1 MKKYLIALLIIFAIQ
16 GSCAAYDDL
25 RNDSMYSV
33 LDIENDNY
41 FHPNVSN
48 SLADPEV
55 NDVSGKDIT
64 NYNAGFE
71 NTGRRFRALD
81 DDEMPLFKRCRLI
94 ITHKLRQLIPA
105 EKPQYTK
112 PIEESYLDE
121 DEKDYYDYLDDDDEK
136 EKKPLSSRLKFWNRK
151 PKNVTPTS
159 AEAQLPSEDSSIVE
173 SIKSQIDE
181 STPSDDTLSLET
193 GISEHVTE
201 KEMMLDAPNINYDE
215 ETQDMIATGRPVL
228 YFPPQKV
235 KVIADKMVYNQDS
248 NIMKAIG
255 HVIVYKD
262 GLPTRSD
269 YAEIDMN
276 EEMMYM
282 DNVEAMTKMMEVD
295 AEKAIQQND
304 TLILLNG
311 NFHSDESH
319 VYKMSSR
326 MVGPRFKNMVVY
338 DDIEDLG
345 LFFGDP
351 EGNKIRMD
359 IDKIYVDAQKN
370 HDKFTAKNIKVYRK
384 GKYWFTWPSLTVYTD
399 KDRKSF
405 EANYPELGTKRKVG
419 MFIGPGFT
427 FGGPG
432 GSVMKVIPF
441 LNYQHGDFGFGGELK
456 YRNRFNRTELGYGSA
471 ADIFFLRGIQRL
483 DDNLFLHYAANNFT
497 DEWFVGHRMAKYM
510 AELYYDKDYYIPN
523 FLGENRGL
531 SFRHRAGFG
540 LMEDNDRN
548 YYGEKFKSNGTTTT
562 RTRYMAQISQTLY
575 SYQNTEKNFYFSLNW
590 LLQGSAAV
598 YGTGDTQFIART
610 GPAIHTQYKRWMQD
624 LAYYQTGYDDHTPMP
639 RYDAYRYGH
648 SAVRIAEIFRIC
660 KYLSVGWSGMV
671 NLSDDAPNGKLFQEN
686 RFVLAIGPD
695 DLKIRLGYDFVRRTT
710 YFGFDVAFDTKGT
723 HINYNRM
730 EIKNPERLGK
740 KDKPERKLAFTP
752 TPQQSEE
759 EERVSMFKKTSQKPK
774 KELKYAQIIEIT
786 DPDKETTD

>member
-1 MKKYLIALLIIFAIQ
+1 MRKYLIALLIIFAIQ
-16 GSCAAYDDL
+16 GSCAAYDDM
-25 RNDSMYSV
+25 RYDSMYSI

-41 FHPNVSN
+41 FRPNVSN

-55 NDVSGKDIT
+55 NDVSGKSVT
-64 NYNAGFE
+64 NYNPGFE
-71 NTGRRFRALD
+71 NVGRQYRALD
-81 DDEMPLFKRCRLI
+81 DDEYPLFKRCRLI
-94 ITHKLRQLIPA
+94 LTHKFRQLIPE
-105 EKPQYTK
+105 EKPKYQTK
-112 PIEESYLDE
+112 PIEETYDEEDDE
-121 DEKDYYDYLDDDDEK
+121 DYFNYLDDEK
-136 EKKPLSSRLKFWNRK
+136 EKKKVPLSSRLKFWK
-151 PKNVTPTS
+151 KNKSEKVISSEAPLPT
-159 AEAQLPSEDSSIVE
+159 EDSSIVE
-173 SIKSQIDE
+173 SIKSHIDE
-181 STPSDDTLSLET
+181 DVSDDTLSLET

-215 ETQDMIATGRPVL
+215 ETQDMVATGRPVL

-235 KVIADKMVYNQDS
+235 KVVADKMVYNQDS
-248 NIMKAIG
+248 NIMRAIG
-255 HVIVYKD
+255 HVVVYKD
-262 GLPTRSD
+262 GLPTKSD

-282 DNVEAMTKMMEVD
+282 DNVEAMTRMMNID

-326 MVGPRFKNMVVY
+326 MVGPRFINMIINE
-338 DDIEDLG
+338 DPEDLG

-351 EGNKIRMD
+351 SGNKIRMD

-370 HDKFTAKNIKVYRK
+370 HDKFTAKHIKVYRK

-441 LNYQHGDFGFGGELK
+441 LNYQHGDFGFGGALK

-471 ADIFFLRGIQRL
+471 ADVFFLRGIQRL

-510 AELYYDKDYYIPN
+510 AEMYYDKDYYLPN
-523 FLGENRGL
+523 FLGENKGL

-548 YYGEKFKSNGTTTT
+548 YYGEKFKSDGTTTT
-562 RTRYMAQISQTLY
+562 RMRYMAQIAQTLY
-575 SYQNTEKNFYFSLNW
+575 SYGNNKNSFYFSLNW
-590 LLQGSAAV
+590 LLQGSAAW

-610 GPAIHTQYKRWMQD
+610 GPSVHMQYKRWMQD
-624 LAYYQTGYDDHTPMP
+624 VAYYQTGYDDHTPMP

-648 SAVRIAEIFRIC
+648 SSLRVAEIFRVC
-660 KYLSVGWSGMV
+660 KYLSVGWSGMI
-671 NLSDDAPNGKLFQEN
+671 NLSDDSPNGKLFQEN

-695 DLKIRLGYDFVRRTT
+695 DLKVRLGYDFVRQTT

-723 HINYNRM
+723 HINYNRL
-730 EIKNPERLGK
+730 EIKNPEKLGK
-740 KDKPERKLAFTP
+740 SDKPERKLAFTP
-752 TPQQSEE
+752 TPQQQEE
-759 EERVSMFKKTSQKPK
+759 SGSLFKKTSQKPK